1 MSGLTVFTNK
11 DEGLKNLAE
20 NHFEALEEVNLMNKP
35 EVKDHDSK
43 IEWSFANVYDAIMG
57 ANYLSNHFEYCHR
70 F

>member
-1 MSGLTVFTNK
+1 MSGLIVFTNK
-11 DEGLKNLAE
+11 DEGLKGYAK
-20 NHFEALEEVNLMNKP
+20 NHFSILKENGLIGEVKT
-35 EVKDHDSK
+35 KDHDSK